1 MLIYARE
8 LECKYVISM
17 HTVLRNFRQIY
28 EFIDYLYLIK
38 MLFTILSAYIY
49 VGLSNI
55 AHIYLFFGGKKHKTK
70 QKKTLRINKLFP

>member
-38 MLFTILSAYIY
+38 MLFTILSSYIS

-55 AHIYLFFGGKKHKTK
+55 AHIYLFFGEKNKTK
-70 QKKTLRINKLFP
+70 QKKNFANK